1 MTAETL
7 VNVHEALEYLEN
19 LDVSSKD
26 GLSDYEDFISRE
38 DFLFYLQKTKL
49 IDTLMKIQEMKKNFS
64 QTI

>member
-7 VNVHEALEYLEN
+7 VNVHEVLEYLEN

-38 DFLFYLQKTKL
+38 DFLFYLQKTKV

>member
-7 VNVHEALEYLEN
+7 VNVPEALEYVDN

-38 DFLFYLQKTKL
+38 DFLFYLQKTKV

>member
-19 LDVSSKD
+19 LDVSSGD

-38 DFLFYLQKTKL
+38 DFLFYLQKTKV

>member
-19 LDVSSKD
+19 LDVSSGD

-38 DFLFYLQKTKL
+38 DFLFYLQKTKV
-49 IDTLMKIQEMKKNFS
+49 IDTLMKIQEMKKSFS

>member
-26 GLSDYEDFISRE
+26 GLSDYEGFISRE
-38 DFLFYLQKTKL
+38 DFLFYLQKTKV

>member
-26 GLSDYEDFISRE
+26 EDLKISS
-38 DFLFYLQKTKL
+38 QG
-49 IDTLMKIQEMKKNFS
+49 KISYFTFKKRRW
-64 QTI
+64 

>member
-38 DFLFYLQKTKL
+38 DFLF
-49 IDTLMKIQEMKKNFS
+49 
-64 QTI
+64 

>member
-38 DFLFYLQKTKL
+38 DFLFYLQKTKV
-49 IDTLMKIQEMKKNFS
+49 IDTLMKIQEMKKSFS

>member
-38 DFLFYLQKTKL
+38 DFLFYLQKTKV

>member
-7 VNVHEALEYLEN
+7 VTVHEALEYLEN

-38 DFLFYLQKTKL
+38 DFLFYLQKTKV

>member
-38 DFLFYLQKTKL
+38 DFLFYLQKTKVM
-49 IDTLMKIQEMKKNFS
+49 DTLMKIQEMKKNFS